1 MKNPLIIKLILFI
14 TIIFSAYLLFGFF
27 QILVLEEMEKNKLCE
42 KEFPMNKKRLD
53 HCKKHAIL
61 YKRNGHSYITG
72 VRGGA

>member
-1 MKNPLIIKLILFI
+1 MILKLTLFI
-14 TIIFSAYLLFGFF
+14 AIFISSFTLFAFF
-27 QILVLEEMEKNKLCE
+27 DVLVLEEMEKNKLCE